1 MKLTLE
7 QQHYEEDSEMGT
19 TVKYMKRK
27 FRRYW
32 KMTWLSLCIPV
43 ILDPQF
49 KLKYIEFRFGLEFG
63 NVAAAMI
70 AKIKKCVPRV
80 VQGIPPIE

>member
-1 MKLTLE
+1 
-7 QQHYEEDSEMGT
+7 MGT

-63 NVAAAMI
+63 NEAATMI
-70 AKIKKCVPRV
+70 AKIKNVF
-80 VQGIPPIE
+80 QGCSMNTSN